1 MAIKDNIMVAGVP
14 MMNGSETL
22 EGFVPTRDA
31 TVVTRL
37 LAAGATITGKAVCE
51 DLCFSG
57 GSHTSRTGPVRN
69 PWDLTRSAGGS
80 SSGSAALV
88 AAGAVD
94 LALGGDQGG
103 SVRIPSA
110 YSGTVGHKPTHG
122 LVPYTGAFPIELTI
136 DHLGPITRTV
146 ADAALVLGVHRR
158 GRRPRSSP
166 AAGRPRR
173 TTTRVPSTARS
184 TGCGS
189 ASSARG
195 SASPT
200 CRSPASTTPCGRR
213 SRQLRAAGCA
223 VADVSVPWHRDAMHV
238 WNVIATEG
246 ATAQMVDGN
255 AYGMNYKGLYDP
267 ELIAFYGRQWRERA
281 PRFSETVKLVVLAG
295 RYAIDTGYGQHYAM
309 ARNLAYELRQAYD
322 DALADHDVLVMPT
335 LPMTATTIPAADAP
349 REEYIAR
356 ALEMIGN
363 TAPFDVT
370 GHPATSVPAGLVD
383 GLPAGLMIIGRHF
396 DDGTCLRV
404 AHAFEQAVGGFPAPL
419 GGRSGRRWVVNGV
432 HDLGGTDGLGPVV
445 VEEDEPVWHAEWE
458 KAAFGMFP
466 FPFAAGFFGV
476 DQFRY
481 GIEQMHP
488 AEYLA
493 SRVLRA
499 LGAHGRALHDRG
511 GRHRPGRDRA
521 PHGVLPRASRRAA
534 ARHEEPGAAGVRRR
548 RR

>member
-1 MAIKDNIMVAGVP
+1 MAMRPPVESDLASVAERYGLELSSADIAAFAPFATGLLGSWTAVEELYALTAPAPRTDRPWSRPAEGDNPLGAWYVTTDIRESDVGRLAGRTVAVKDNIMVAGVP
-14 MMNGSETL
+14 MMNGSETV

-37 LAAGATITGKAVCE
+37 LAAGATISGKAVCE

-69 PWDLTRSAGGS
+69 PWDLSRSAGGS

-94 LALGGDQGG
+94 VALGGDQGG

-122 LVPYTGAFPIELTI
+122 LVPYTGAFPIELTL

-146 ADAALVLGVHRR
+146 ADAALVLGVLAGADGLDPRQPPDIR
-158 GRRPRSSP
+158 GDDYS
-166 AAGRPRR
+166 AALEGSV
-173 TTTRVPSTARS
+173 TGLRVGVVAEGFGLPDVSQPGVDDAVR
-184 TGCGS
+184 
-189 ASSARG
+189 AAIE
-195 SASPT
+195 
-200 CRSPASTTPCGRR
+200 
-213 SRQLRAAGCA
+213 QLRTAGCT
-223 VADVSVPWHRDAMHV
+223 VTDVSVPWHRDAIHV

-246 ATAQMVDGN
+246 ATAQMIDGN
-255 AYGMNYKGLYDP
+255 AYGMNHQGLYDP
-267 ELIAFYGRQWRERA
+267 ELIELYGRQWRA
-281 PRFSETVKLVVLAG
+281 QASRFSETVKLVIMAG

-335 LPMTATTIPAADAP
+335 LPMTATKLPAADAP
-349 REEYIAR
+349 LDEYLAR
-356 ALEMIGN
+356 ALGMIGN

-404 AHAFEQAVGGFPAPL
+404 GHALERASGGFPAP
-419 GGRSGRRWVVNGV
+419 
-432 HDLGGTDGLGPVV
+432 PV
-445 VEEDEPVWHAEWE
+445 
-458 KAAFGMFP
+458 
-466 FPFAAGFFGV
+466 
-476 DQFRY
+476 
-481 GIEQMHP
+481 P
-488 AEYLA
+488 ATVA
-493 SRVLRA
+493 I
-499 LGAHGRALHDRG
+499 GA
-511 GRHRPGRDRA
+511 
-521 PHGVLPRASRRAA
+521 
-534 ARHEEPGAAGVRRR
+534 
-548 RR
+548 